1 MDNQTRVRARDEI
14 RQILEAA
21 SYDVE
26 VMEEPLDLSAIR
38 DGECILVLCSDDPG
52 EIAQFDQTV
61 FKVQVGGDAI
71 ICKKLLFSLNEQV
84 GLTDCLWWGAAAFID
99 FAGKAAFARVLNRVM
114 KLDPEHVTDQVL
126 RKERGEGGLLHL
138 PVQITEQNARILAGT
153 EGVATLRLIPHWL
166 MHYHCEGGLAYRDS
180 RISFDADGWAGVNA
194 INGIWTDIDDD
205 CLDDSALPEES
216 EVLQA
221 QVSKEQA
228 EEQMVDLLVKK
239 LTKKVRIKQEK
250 RDAIFYEDRAFR
262 PDRSAVRIETRRV
275 FVPIW
280 QIRGRKIVEI
290 NAFSGEPLST
300 PMDEGVEIL

>member
-38 DGECILVLCSDDPG
+38 DGECILVLCSDDPV

-61 FKVQVGGDAI
+61 FKVQAGGNGI
-71 ICKKLLFSLNEQV
+71 ICKKLLFSLNEQAE
-84 GLTDCLWWGAAAFID
+84 LADCLWWGAAAFID
-99 FAGKAAFARVLNRVM
+99 YAGKAAFARVLNRTM
-114 KLDPEHVTDQVL
+114 KLDPEHVTDLVL
-126 RKERGEGGLLHL
+126 RKDRCEGGLLHL
-138 PVQITEQNARILAGT
+138 PLQITEQNARILAGT

-166 MHYHCEGGLAYRDS
+166 MHYHCEGGLTYRDS
-180 RISFDADGWAGVNA
+180 RISFDADGWAGINA

-205 CLDDSALPEES
+205 CLDCSPLPEEG

-221 QVSKEQA
+221 QILKEQA
-228 EEQMVDLLVKK
+228 EEQMIDLLMKK

-250 RDAIFYEDRAFR
+250 RDAIFYEDKAFR
-262 PDRSAVRIETRRV
+262 PDRSSIRIETKRV

-280 QIRGRKIVEI
+280 QIRGKRIVEI

>member
-1 MDNQTRVRARDEI
+1 MDNQTRVRARNEI

-38 DGECILVLCSDDPG
+38 DGECILVLCSDDPV
-52 EIAQFDQTV
+52 EITQFDQTA
-61 FKVQVGGDAI
+61 FKVQAGEEII

-84 GLTDCLWWGAAAFID
+84 ELTDCLWWGAAAFID

-114 KLDPEHVTDQVL
+114 KLDPEHITDVVQ
-126 RKERGEGGLLHL
+126 RKDRCEGGILHL

-153 EGVATLRLIPHWL
+153 EGVATLRFIPHWL
-166 MHYHCEGGLAYRDS
+166 IHYRCEGGLTYRDA
-180 RISFDADGWAGVNA
+180 RISFDADGWAGINA
-194 INGIWTDIDDD
+194 INGTWVEIEDNCVDDG
-205 CLDDSALPEES
+205 ALPQES

-221 QVSKEQA
+221 QISKEQA
-228 EEQMVDLLVKK
+228 EEQMVDLLVKQ

-250 RDAIFYEDRAFR
+250 RDAIFYEDKAFR
-262 PDRSAVRIETRRV
+262 PDRSAIKLDIRRI

-280 QIRGRKIVEI
+280 QIRGKRIVEI

-300 PMDEGVEIL
+300 PMDDGVEIL